1 MSTARLELGDG
12 TSLNYVRKGE
22 GPVVL
27 FVHGNP
33 SSSHLHRKVMDSLAE
48 SFTCIA
54 PDLPG
59 FGASEAAEGFGWT
72 PSEHAD
78 VLEAFVER
86 LDLTGI
92 TLMTQDWG
100 GPIGFAVAGR
110 HPDRFDAFVVGNTW
124 AWPML
129 KRGAGTWATWFSGPI
144 GSRMMQRLGSWKWN
158 PPGKPELD
166 AVKGLAAGV
175 SGSNAFL
182 AEVERGLEHLR
193 DKRAVI
199 VWPDRDPLFGPS
211 ELRRWREQWP
221 DAEVVT
227 LRGASHFIQEDA
239 PAEIASATR
248 SLS

>member
-1 MSTARLELGDG
+1 MTDLAFVDEGD
-12 TSLNYVRKGE
+12 

-33 SSSHLHRKVMDSLAE
+33 SSSRLHRKVVARLRDSYR
-48 SFTCIA
+48 CVA

-59 FGASEAAEGFGWT
+59 FGASPVPEGFGWT
-72 PSEHAD
+72 PAEHAD
-78 VLEAFVER
+78 ALERFVLD
-86 LDLTGI
+86 LDLTGV

-110 HPDRFDAFVVGNTW
+110 HPDRFDGFVVGNTW
-124 AWPML
+124 AWPMH

-144 GSRMMQRLGSWKWN
+144 GARTMQRLGAWKWN
-158 PPGKPELD
+158 PSGRPELD

-175 SGSNAFL
+175 TGSQAFL
-182 AEVERGLEHLR
+182 AEVERGLEALR

-199 VWPDRDPLFGPS
+199 VWPDRDPVFGDA
-211 ELRRWREQWP
+211 ELGRWREQWP
-221 DAEVVT
+221 QAEVVT

>member
-1 MSTARLELGDG
+1 VTNLHHVDEGD
-12 TSLNYVRKGE
+12 

-33 SSSHLHRKVMDSLAE
+33 SSSRLHRKVIARLRG
-48 SFTCIA
+48 THRCVA

-59 FGASEAAEGFGWT
+59 FGESAVPRGFGWT

-78 VLEAFVER
+78 ALERFV
-86 LDLTGI
+86 LDLDLRGI
-92 TLMTQDWG
+92 TLMCQDWG

-110 HPDRFDAFVVGNTW
+110 HPERFDGFVVGNTW
-124 AWPML
+124 AWPMNR
-129 KRGAGTWATWFSGPI
+129 RGTGLWSAWFSGPI
-144 GSRMMQRLGSWKWN
+144 GSRAMQRLGAWKWN
-158 PPGKPELD
+158 PPGRPELD

-175 SGSNAFL
+175 DRSNRFL
-182 AEVERGLEHLR
+182 SEVERGLERLR

-199 VWPDRDPLFGPS
+199 VWPDRDPVFGPT